1 MRLARESGR
10 SSGLCWRVAWG
21 GVGVMV
27 FWRAGMLLSQESMGF
42 WDVVSNN
49 FMGADQLSIINGNN
63 MNYGTLS
70 SK

>member
-21 GVGVMV
+21 EGAVVV

-42 WDVVSNN
+42 FGW
-49 FMGADQLSIINGNN
+49 GE
-63 MNYGTLS
+63 Y
-70 SK
+70 

>member
-1 MRLARESGR
+1 
-10 SSGLCWRVAWG
+10 
-21 GVGVMV
+21 MV

-42 WDVVSNN
+42 LDGVSNN

-70 SK
+70 SKLIVGV